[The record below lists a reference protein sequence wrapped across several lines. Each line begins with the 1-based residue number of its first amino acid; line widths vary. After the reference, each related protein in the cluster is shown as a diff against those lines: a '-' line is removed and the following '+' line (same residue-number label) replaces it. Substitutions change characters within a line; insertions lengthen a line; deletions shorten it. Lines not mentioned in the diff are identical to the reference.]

1 MNRNLILVFVL
12 LVTLSV
18 VNAASLP
25 QHHNGKTKFNP
36 HNHKEKTKFGACP
49 LKNAT
54 QPPTFD
60 VTINPDPLRPG
71 QTALFIATGRIPSEI
86 TKDTVLVV
94 EFIGKYGN
102 RIGKP
107 FNKPACEK
115 KGCTIKANKKF
126 TINANNVPVPK
137 DVTNPYGIV
146 VALVNPSNY
155 VLACAFAVSTDDIN
169 PIDSDS
175 VPDSHFDFSI

>member
-25 QHHNGKTKFNP
+25 QHR
-36 HNHKEKTKFGACP
+36 KEKTKFGACP
-49 LKNAT
+49 LKNT
-54 QPPTFD
+54 PQPPTFN

-71 QTALFIATGRIPSEI
+71 QTASFIATGRIPSEI

-94 EFIGKYGN
+94 EFIGKGGN

-115 KGCTIKANKKF
+115 KTCTIKANKKF

-137 DVTNPYGIV
+137 DVTSPYGIA
-146 VALVNPSNY
+146 VALVNPSND
-155 VLACAFAVSTDDIN
+155 VLACAFAVSADDIH

-175 VPDSHFDFSI
+175 VPNSHFDFDLDFSS